1 MYTLGGITRNFATA
15 KELRSI
21 LGNINAGKNL
31 LTGGDQVSKF
41 TDSALG
47 LNLGISSSAPEA
59 LEALVSKFSSL
70 SDEIR
75 LQQVEAAT
83 RIDFI
88 DPLLE
93 LLGWDVA
100 NKLNRPYSK
109 REVTYEPRQ
118 RVDGRLKAPDYS
130 LGIDGKRKFF
140 IEAKRPSEHLDIN
153 RNHSYQLRRYSW
165 SAGLPFGVL
174 TDFEELAIYD
184 CSFAP
189 QEDDSADVGRL
200 FYARYSELTENWPV
214 IAAILSRDAVAKGSL
229 DLLAEKTSFA
239 SGEKQID
246 TSFLKT
252 MRYWRKKLAQDVA
265 SENLQMTADRID
277 FETQTLLNKTIF
289 LRILEDRGF
298 ENPGALIAIANGEKD
313 VKAQLASYFNR
324 AHDKYNSG
332 LFSGNGLGSASLAK
346 QSVELSLSAAVL
358 KDFIRA
364 LYFPNPFE
372 FSVMPLDVLGRIYEL
387 MLGEEVVFTD
397 ESNREIEIK
406 LKPEVKKRGGVFYTP
421 SPIVDYIVEETIGPL
436 IEGKKFAA
444 LHKIKIVDP
453 AAGSGSFLVA
463 VFQFLI
469 HHVTDQLAKNDDK
482 KILEVGVDGQL
493 RLPTKIRKD
502 LLTHCIFGVD
512 IDAQAVEVCKLSLL
526 LLVVEN
532 DPQLQFEVGH
542 ILPSLDSNILC
553 GNSLIGDDF
562 DGALLQEEFDSEY
575 NPFSWAESFPN
586 VIAQGG
592 FDAVVG
598 NPPYLNVDSM
608 WGMKD
613 KRLTYLKAK
622 YPHIHT
628 DKTDLLFY
636 FIEKGISICKGE
648 LAYIVS
654 RSFLEADKALKLRG
668 WLATNTRIREV
679 LDFRDA
685 LVFPKVG
692 INTAIIRLTKS
703 LAVKET
709 SFRRWKSKQL
719 PSGYDSATLRSPA
732 SFDAVTIPK
741 ERISEAIWS
750 FGQSRSHEI
759 LEKMDRKGQSWSQI
773 AEVGQGMQTGLN
785 KAFEVS
791 EDLIRGHA
799 EIASYVKR
807 RARNSE
813 IKQFNINLPETFTL
827 YFSGSETFEELP
839 QAIQVHLEK
848 NRSELEARAAF
859 KRGDCAWWQYSFP
872 LHQNYFKNR
881 KVVCPYRAPRTCF
894 AADKESS
901 YVYLTDTSVIYIK
914 DEEFPIDALVT
925 LLNSEIANFRFEFL
939 TKLVGGGQR
948 EYFANQILNFP
959 VPFVTR
965 SSLEVTELERI
976 GKELTQLTLELNS
989 TLLSGEQSSISLK
1002 IEERKARA
1010 EVVIGD
1016 LYGLTASDR
1025 EEITK
1030 FHDASGKS

>member
-1 MYTLGGITRNFATA
+1 M
-15 KELRSI
+15 
-21 LGNINAGKNL
+21 
-31 LTGGDQVSKF
+31 SKF

-47 LNLGISSSAPEA
+47 LNLGTSSSAPHD
-59 LEALVSKFSSL
+59 LEALISRFSSL

-75 LQQVEAAT
+75 NQQVEAAT

-93 LLGWDVA
+93 ILGWDVA

-130 LGIDGKRKFF
+130 LGIDGKRKIF
-140 IEAKRPSEHLDIN
+140 IEAKRPSEHLDSN

-189 QEDDSADVGRL
+189 QEGDEADVGRL
-200 FYARYSELTENWPV
+200 LYIRHSELTENWPV

-252 MRYWRKKLAQDVA
+252 MSYWRKKLAQDVA
-265 SENLQMTADRID
+265 SENREMTADRID

-313 VKAQLASYFNR
+313 VRAQLASYFNR

-332 LFSGNGLGSASLAK
+332 LFSGRGLGSASLAK
-346 QSVELSLSAAVL
+346 QSGDLSLSAGLL
-358 KDFIRA
+358 KDFIQA

-387 MLGEEVVFTD
+387 MLGEEVVVTD
-397 ESNREIEIK
+397 ESTREIEIK

-436 IEGKKFAA
+436 IEGKKLATIS
-444 LHKIKIVDP
+444 KIKILDP

-469 HHVTDQLAKNDDK
+469 HHVTDQLAKIDDRK
-482 KILEVGVDGQL
+482 VLEVGADGQL

-542 ILPSLDSNILC
+542 ILPSLDRNILC

-562 DGALLQEEFDSEY
+562 DEALLQEEFDSKY
-575 NPFSWAESFPN
+575 NPFNWANSFPE
-586 VIAQGG
+586 VFGQGG

-613 KRLTYLKAK
+613 KRLAYLKRK

-636 FIEKGISICKGE
+636 FIEKGMSLCKGE
-648 LAYIVS
+648 LGYIVS

-668 WLATNTRIREV
+668 WLAANTRIREV

-685 LVFPKVG
+685 QVFPKVG

-709 SFRRWKSKQL
+709 NFRRWQSKQL
-719 PSGYDSATLRSPA
+719 PMGYNSSTLRNPNG
-732 SFDAVTIPK
+732 FDEVKIPK
-741 ERISEAIWS
+741 DRIGESIWS
-750 FGQSRSHEI
+750 FGQSRSQEI

-773 AEVGQGMQTGLN
+773 AEVGKGMETGLN

-791 EDLIRGHA
+791 EEFVRTDPRVA
-799 EIASYVKR
+799 PYVKP

-813 IKQFNINLPETFTL
+813 IKQFRIDARETLSL

-839 QAIQVHLEK
+839 LSIQVHLEE
-848 NRSELEARAAF
+848 RRTELEARAAF
-859 KRGDCAWWQYSFP
+859 QRGDCAWWEYSFP
-872 LHQNYFKNR
+872 LHQSYFQNR
-881 KVVCPYRAPRTCF
+881 KIVCPSRAPRTSF

-925 LLNSEIANFRFEFL
+925 LLNSDVANFRFEFL
-939 TKLVGGGQR
+939 TKLIGGGQR
-948 EYFANQILNFP
+948 EYFAKQILNFP
-959 VPFVTR
+959 LPFLST
-965 SSLEVTELERI
+965 SSPEVTELDEI
-976 GKELTQLTLELNS
+976 GRTLTQLTLELNS
-989 TLLSGEQSSISLK
+989 TLLPGEQSATSIK
-1002 IEERKARA
+1002 IGQLKARA
-1010 EVVIGD
+1010 EIVVGE
-1016 LYGLTASDR
+1016 LYELTEEDR
-1025 EEITK
+1025 AEMARVYK
-1030 FHDASGKS
+1030 ALDQN

>member
-1 MYTLGGITRNFATA
+1 
-15 KELRSI
+15 
-21 LGNINAGKNL
+21 
-31 LTGGDQVSKF
+31 VSKF
-41 TDSALG
+41 TESALG
-47 LNLGISSSAPEA
+47 LNLGTSNSVPKDLSA
-59 LEALVSKFSSL
+59 LLSRFSSL
-70 SDEIR
+70 SNEIR

-88 DPLLE
+88 NPLLE
-93 LLGWDVA
+93 ILGWDVA
-100 NKLNRPYSK
+100 NRLNRPYTK

-118 RVDGRLKAPDYS
+118 RVDGSLKAPDYS

-140 IEAKRPSEHLDIN
+140 IEAKRPSEHIESN

-174 TDFEELAIYD
+174 TDFEEFAIYD

-189 QEDDSADVGRL
+189 QESDAADVGRL
-200 FYARYSELTENWPV
+200 LYIRYSELIENWPV

-229 DLLAEKTSFA
+229 ELLAEKTSFA

-252 MRYWRKKLAQDVA
+252 MRFWRKKLAQDVA
-265 SENLQMTADRID
+265 SENLEMTADRID

-298 ENPGALIAIANGEKD
+298 EKPGALIAIATGEND
-313 VKAQLASYFNR
+313 VKAQLAAYFNR

-332 LFSGNGLGSASLAK
+332 LFSGRGLGSASLAK
-346 QSVELSLSAAVL
+346 QSIELSLSAAVL
-358 KDFIRA
+358 KDFIQA

-397 ESNREIEIK
+397 ESSREIEIK

-436 IEGKKFAA
+436 IEGKKPTA
-444 LHKIKIVDP
+444 LSKIKIVDP

-482 KILEVGVDGQL
+482 KVLEVGVDGQL
-493 RLPTKIRKD
+493 RIPTKIRKD
-502 LLTHCIFGVD
+502 LLTSCIFGVD

-542 ILPSLDSNILC
+542 ILPSLDSNVVC

-562 DGALLQEEFDSEY
+562 EQALLQEEFDSDY
-575 NPFSWAESFPN
+575 NPFNWSNSFPE
-586 VIAQGG
+586 VFAQGG

-608 WGMKD
+608 WGTKD
-613 KRLTYLKAK
+613 KRLGYLKAK

-636 FIEKGISICKGE
+636 FIEKGVSICKGE
-648 LAYIVS
+648 LAFIVS

-668 WLATNTRIREV
+668 WLAANTRIREV

-692 INTAIIRLTKS
+692 INTAIIRITKS
-703 LAVKET
+703 LAVKE
-709 SFRRWKSKQL
+709 SRFRRWKSKQL
-719 PSGYDSATLRSPA
+719 PMGYDASTLRNA
-732 SFDAVTIPK
+732 AGFDSVTIPK
-741 ERISEAIWS
+741 ERIGEAIWS

-759 LEKMDRKGQSWSQI
+759 LEKMDRKRQSWSQI
-773 AEVGQGMQTGLN
+773 AEVGKGMETGLN

-791 EDLIRGHA
+791 EELIRNHV
-799 EIASYVKR
+799 EIAEYVKP

-813 IKQFNINLPETFTL
+813 IKQFRIHPQETLSL
-827 YFSGSETFEELP
+827 YFSGSEKFEELP
-839 QAIQVHLEK
+839 VAVQVHLEK
-848 NRSELEARAAF
+848 SRAELEERAAF
-859 KRGDCAWWQYSFP
+859 RRGDCAWWQYSFP
-872 LHQNYFKNR
+872 LHQNYFQKR
-881 KVVCPYRAPRTCF
+881 KIVCPSRAPRTCF
-894 AADKESS
+894 AADKESAF
-901 YVYLTDTSVIYIK
+901 VYLTDTSVIYIK

-925 LLNSEIANFRFEFL
+925 LLNSDIANFRFEFL
-939 TKLVGGGQR
+939 TKLIGGGQR
-948 EYFANQILNFP
+948 EYFAKQILNFP
-959 VPFVTR
+959 VPFATA
-965 SSLEVTELERI
+965 SSPEVVELDEI
-976 GKELTQLTLELNS
+976 GKELTQLNLELNS
-989 TLLSGEQSSISLK
+989 TLLPAEQNVIIIK
-1002 IEERKARA
+1002 IEKLKSRA
-1010 EVVIGD
+1010 EIVIGE
-1016 LYGLTASDR
+1016 LYGLTDSDRAEMTRVLQASD
-1025 EEITK
+1025 
-1030 FHDASGKS
+1030 KS

>member
-1 MYTLGGITRNFATA
+1 M
-15 KELRSI
+15 
-21 LGNINAGKNL
+21 
-31 LTGGDQVSKF
+31 SKF
-41 TDSALG
+41 TESVLG
-47 LNLGISSSAPEA
+47 LDLGLSNSVPEDLLA
-59 LEALVSKFSSL
+59 LLSRFSSL

-88 DPLLE
+88 NPLLE
-93 LLGWDVA
+93 ILGWDVA
-100 NKLNRPYSK
+100 NKLNRPYTK

-118 RVDGRLKAPDYS
+118 RVDGSLKAPDYS

-140 IEAKRPSEHLDIN
+140 IEAKRPSEHLETN

-165 SAGLPFGVL
+165 SAGLPVGVL

-189 QEDDSADVGRL
+189 QENDAADVGRL
-200 FYARYSELTENWPV
+200 LYIRYSELTENWAV
-214 IAAILSRDAVAKGSL
+214 IAAILSREAVAKGSL
-229 DLLAEKTSFA
+229 ELLAEKTSFA

-252 MRYWRKKLAQDVA
+252 MRFWRKKLAQDVA
-265 SENLQMTADRID
+265 SENLEMTADRID

-298 ENPGALIAIANGEKD
+298 EKPGALIAIATGEND

-332 LFSGNGLGSASLAK
+332 LFSGSGLGSASLAK
-346 QSVELSLSAAVL
+346 QNIELSLSAAVL
-358 KDFIRA
+358 KDFIQA

-387 MLGEEVVFTD
+387 MLGEEVVFTG
-397 ESNREIEIK
+397 ESSREIEIK

-436 IEGKKFAA
+436 IEGKKPAA
-444 LHKIKIVDP
+444 LSKIKIVDP

-482 KILEVGVDGQL
+482 KVLEVGVDGQL

-542 ILPSLDSNILC
+542 ILPSLDRNVVC

-562 DGALLQEEFDSEY
+562 EQALLQEEFDSDY
-575 NPFSWAESFPN
+575 NPFNWSTSFPE
-586 VIAQGG
+586 VFAQGG

-598 NPPYLNVDSM
+598 NPPYLNVDLM
-608 WGMKD
+608 WGTKD
-613 KRLTYLKAK
+613 KRLGYLKAK

-636 FIEKGISICKGE
+636 FIEKGVSICKGE
-648 LAYIVS
+648 LAFIVS

-668 WLATNTRIREV
+668 WLAANTRIREV

-685 LVFPKVG
+685 PVFPKVG
-692 INTAIIRLTKS
+692 INTAIIRITKS
-703 LAVKET
+703 LAVKE
-709 SFRRWKSKQL
+709 SVFRRWKSKQL
-719 PSGYDSATLRSPA
+719 PIGYDASTLRNPA
-732 SFDAVTIPK
+732 GFDLVTIPK
-741 ERISEAIWS
+741 EKIGEAIWS

-759 LEKMDRKGQSWSQI
+759 LEKMDKKKQSWSQI
-773 AEVGQGMQTGLN
+773 AEVGKGMETGLN

-791 EDLIRGHA
+791 EELIRNHV
-799 EIASYVKR
+799 EIAEFVKP

-813 IKQFNINLPETFTL
+813 IKQFRIHPQETLSL
-827 YFSGSETFEELP
+827 YFSGSEKFEELP
-839 QAIQVHLEK
+839 VAIQVHLEES
-848 NRSELEARAAF
+848 RAQLEERAAF
-859 KRGDCAWWQYSFP
+859 RRGDCAWWQYSFP
-872 LHQNYFKNR
+872 LHQNYFQKR
-881 KVVCPYRAPRTCF
+881 KIVCPSRAPRTCF
-894 AADKESS
+894 AADKESAF
-901 YVYLTDTSVIYIK
+901 VYLTDTSVIYIK

-925 LLNSEIANFRFEFL
+925 LLNSDIANFRFEFL
-939 TKLVGGGQR
+939 TKLIGGGQR
-948 EYFANQILNFP
+948 EYFAKQILNFP
-959 VPFVTR
+959 IPFTTA
-965 SSLEVTELERI
+965 SSTEVIELDEI
-976 GKELTQLTLELNS
+976 GKELSQLNLELNS
-989 TLLSGEQSSISLK
+989 TLLPAEQNVIIIK
-1002 IEERKARA
+1002 IEKLKSRA
-1010 EVVIGD
+1010 EIVIGE
-1016 LYGLTASDR
+1016 LYGLTDSDRAEVTRVLEASD
-1025 EEITK
+1025 
-1030 FHDASGKS
+1030 KS

>member
-1 MYTLGGITRNFATA
+1 M
-15 KELRSI
+15 
-21 LGNINAGKNL
+21 
-31 LTGGDQVSKF
+31 SKF
-41 TDSALG
+41 TESALG
-47 LNLGISSSAPEA
+47 LNLGISASVPEPLGA
-59 LEALVSKFSSL
+59 LLSRFSSL
-70 SDEIR
+70 SEEIR

-93 LLGWDVA
+93 ILGWDVA

-130 LGIDGKRKFF
+130 LGIDGKRKLF
-140 IEAKRPSEHLDIN
+140 IEAKRPSEHLDTN

-189 QEDDSADVGRL
+189 QDSDAADVGRL
-200 FYARYSELTENWPV
+200 LYIRYSELAENWPV
-214 IAAILSRDAVAKGSL
+214 VAAILSREAVAKGSL

-246 TSFLKT
+246 ASFLKT
-252 MRYWRKKLAQDVA
+252 MRFWRKKLAQDVA
-265 SENLQMTADRID
+265 SENPEMTADRID

-298 ENPGALIAIANGEKD
+298 ENPGTLIAIATSEKD
-313 VKAQLASYFNR
+313 VESQLASHFNR

-332 LFSGNGLGSASLAK
+332 LFSGNGLGSASLAR
-346 QSVELSLSAAVL
+346 QGIELSLSASVL
-358 KDFIRA
+358 REFIQA

-397 ESNREIEIK
+397 ESVREIEIK

-421 SPIVDYIVEETIGPL
+421 RPIVDYIVAETIGPL
-436 IEGKKFAA
+436 IEGKKIAA
-444 LHKIKIVDP
+444 LSKVKIVDP

-469 HHVTDQLAKNDDK
+469 DHITDQLAKNDDRK
-482 KILEVGVDGQL
+482 VLEVGVDGQL
-493 RLPTKIRKD
+493 RLPTKLRKD
-502 LLTHCIFGVD
+502 LLTHSIFGVD

-532 DPQLQFEVGH
+532 DPQLQFDVGH

-562 DGALLQEEFDSEY
+562 EEALLQDEFDSEY
-575 NPFSWAESFPN
+575 NPFNWANSFPE
-586 VIAQGG
+586 VFAQGG

-613 KRLTYLKAK
+613 KRLGYLKAR

-636 FIEKGISICKGE
+636 FIEKGISISKGE
-648 LAYIVS
+648 LAFIVS

-709 SFRRWKSKQL
+709 NFRRWKTKQL
-719 PSGYDSATLRSPA
+719 PLGYDAGTLRSPTG
-732 SFDAVTIPK
+732 FDAVTISN

-773 AEVGQGMQTGLN
+773 GEVGQGMQTGLN
-785 KAFEVS
+785 KAFVVS
-791 EDLIRGHA
+791 EEFIRSHA
-799 EIASYVKR
+799 EIAPFVKP

-813 IKQFNINLPETFTL
+813 IKQFSINPPETFTL
-827 YFSGSETFEELP
+827 YFSGSETFKELP
-839 QAIQVHLEK
+839 EALQMHLEQ
-848 NRSELEARAAF
+848 NREELEARAAF
-859 KRGDCAWWQYSFP
+859 KRGDCAWWEYSFP
-872 LHQNYFKNR
+872 LHQNYFRNR
-881 KVVCPYRAPRTCF
+881 KIVCPYRAPRTCF

-914 DEEFPIDALVT
+914 DEGFPVDALVA
-925 LLNSEIANFRFEFL
+925 LLNSDIANFRFEFL

-959 VPFVTR
+959 VPFVTA
-965 SSLEVTELERI
+965 SSPEVTELEAI

-989 TLLSGEQSSISLK
+989 TLLSGEQRSISIK
-1002 IEERKARA
+1002 IDEQKARA
-1010 EVVIGD
+1010 EVVIGE

-1025 EEITK
+1025 AEIVRVNK
-1030 FHDASGKS
+1030 VSVMS

>member
-1 MYTLGGITRNFATA
+1 M
-15 KELRSI
+15 
-21 LGNINAGKNL
+21 
-31 LTGGDQVSKF
+31 SKF
-41 TDSALG
+41 TESALG
-47 LNLGISSSAPEA
+47 LNLGIHSSAPEG
-59 LEALVSKFSSL
+59 LESLVSKFSSF

-75 LQQVEAAT
+75 VQQVEAAT

-93 LLGWDVA
+93 ILGWDVA

-118 RVDGRLKAPDYS
+118 RIDGQLKAPDYS
-130 LGIDGKRKFF
+130 LGIDGKRKLF
-140 IEAKRPSEHLDIN
+140 IEAKRPSEHLETN
-153 RNHSYQLRRYSW
+153 RTHSYQLRRYSW

-174 TDFEELAIYD
+174 TDFEEFAIYD

-189 QEDDSADVGRL
+189 QENDAADVGRL
-200 FYARYSELTENWPV
+200 FYIKYSELAENWNV
-214 IAAILSRDAVAKGSL
+214 IAAILSRESVAKGSL
-229 DLLAEKTSFA
+229 DLLAETTSFS

-246 TSFLKT
+246 SSFLKT
-252 MRYWRKKLAQDVA
+252 MKFWRKKLAQDAA
-265 SENLQMTADRID
+265 SENTEMTADRID

-298 ENPGALIAIANGEKD
+298 ENPGALIAIANGKND
-313 VKAQLASYFNR
+313 VKAQLGAYFNR

-332 LFSGNGLGSASLAK
+332 LFSGSGLGSASLAR
-346 QSVELSLSAAVL
+346 QGIQLSLSDTVL
-358 KDFIRA
+358 KEFIEA

-397 ESNREIEIK
+397 EHSREIDIK

-421 SPIVDYIVEETIGPL
+421 SPIVDYIVGETIGPIL
-436 IEGKKFAA
+436 EGKKLAS
-444 LHKIKIVDP
+444 LNKIKIVDP

-469 HHVTDQLAKNDDK
+469 DHITDQLAKSGDK
-482 KILEVGVDGQL
+482 KVLEIGVDGQL
-493 RLPTKIRKD
+493 RLPTKVRKD
-502 LLTHCIFGVD
+502 LLTQCIFGVD

-542 ILPSLDSNILC
+542 ILPSLDNNILC

-562 DGALLQEEFDSEY
+562 EQALLQEEFDSAY
-575 NPFSWAESFPN
+575 NPFNWSESFPE
-586 VIAQGG
+586 VFGQGG

-598 NPPYLNVDSM
+598 NPPYLNIDSM

-613 KRLTYLKAK
+613 KRLGYLKAK

-636 FIEKGISICKGE
+636 FLEKGISICKGE
-648 LAYIVS
+648 LGFIVS

-668 WLATNTRIREV
+668 WLSANTRIREV

-692 INTAIIRLTKS
+692 INTAIIRCTKS

-709 SFRRWKSKQL
+709 NFRRWKSKQL
-719 PSGYDSATLRSPA
+719 PMGYDASTLRSPA
-732 SFDAVTIPK
+732 GFEIVSVPK
-741 ERISEAIWS
+741 ERIGDAIWS

-759 LEKMDRKGQSWSQI
+759 LEKMDRKGQPWAQI
-773 AEVGQGMQTGLN
+773 AEVGKGMETGLN
-785 KAFEVS
+785 KAFEVP
-791 EDLIRGHA
+791 EDLIRNHA
-799 EIASYVKR
+799 EIALLVKP

-813 IKQFNINLPETFTL
+813 IKQFHIHPKETLSL

-839 QAIQVHLEK
+839 LAVQAHLEK
-848 NRSELEARAAF
+848 SRAGLEERAAF
-859 KRGDCAWWQYSFP
+859 KRGDCAWWEYSFP
-872 LHQNYFKNR
+872 LHQNFFQNR
-881 KVVCPYRAPRTCF
+881 KIVCPSRAPRTCF

-914 DEEFPIDALVT
+914 DENFPIDALVT
-925 LLNSEIANFRFEFL
+925 LLNSDIANFRFEFL
-939 TKLVGGGQR
+939 TKLIGGGQR
-948 EYFANQILNFP
+948 EYFAKQILNFP
-959 VPFVTR
+959 VPFLSA
-965 SSLEVTELERI
+965 SSPEVSELDEI
-976 GKELTQLTLELNS
+976 GRALTQLTLELNS
-989 TLLSGEQSSISLK
+989 TILSGEQSVISQK
-1002 IEERKARA
+1002 IEELKARA
-1010 EVVIGD
+1010 EVVIAE
-1016 LYGLTASDR
+1016 LYGLNNSDR
-1025 EEITK
+1025 EEMARVQTSIQNIN
-1030 FHDASGKS
+1030 